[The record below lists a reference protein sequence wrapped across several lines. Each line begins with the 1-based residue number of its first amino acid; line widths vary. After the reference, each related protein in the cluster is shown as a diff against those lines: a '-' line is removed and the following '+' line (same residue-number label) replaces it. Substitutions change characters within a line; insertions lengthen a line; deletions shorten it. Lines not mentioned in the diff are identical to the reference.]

1 MAEFIEEGSYV
12 ATSDEES
19 ETDEPRF
26 GSALTCEEVINC
38 LHRVGKSGW
47 HDLACLKLNVSY
59 KNLTDVSV
67 IPSHFGH
74 VRHVNV
80 SGNKLTS
87 EALRVLETMPHLEV
101 LQADR
106 NRLTSAELKPMNSLE
121 KLTLNMNKLTYAG
134 TSVISHE
141 SLKHLELNHNLI
153 STVAFEAEKLPNLT
167 LLELCDNA
175 LTTTA
180 GICSSNLKELFLAG
194 NQIEKIEQ
202 LRNLENLKILH
213 LRNNKL
219 ANLDGFSNKC
229 LNLNYINLRN
239 NEISKISELTKL
251 SCLQNLET
259 LIILENPFLRK
270 IEQEE
275 EGRKY
280 RRIVLMMLPRLK
292 KIDKELVLDQERNE
306 ANELLQKM
314 QNEGYGFTD
323 FDLED

>member
-12 ATSDEES
+12 ATS
-19 ETDEPRF
+19 ETDEPR
-26 GSALTCEEVINC
+26 SALTREEANDC
-38 LHRVGKSGW
+38 LHRVEASEW
-47 HDLACLKLNVSY
+47 HNEACQELNVSY

-67 IPSHFGH
+67 ISSHFKDVCG
-74 VRHVNV
+74 VNV

-87 EALRVLETMPHLEV
+87 EALRVLETMPKLEV
-101 LQADR
+101 LQADQ
-106 NRLTSAELKPMNSLE
+106 NCLTSAELKPMKFLK
-121 KLTLNMNKLTYAG
+121 KLTLNMNELTYAG

-141 SLKHLELNHNLI
+141 SLKYLELNYNLI

-180 GICSSNLKELFLAG
+180 
-194 NQIEKIEQ
+194 
-202 LRNLENLKILH
+202 
-213 LRNNKL
+213 
-219 ANLDGFSNKC
+219 
-229 LNLNYINLRN
+229 
-239 NEISKISELTKL
+239 
-251 SCLQNLET
+251 
-259 LIILENPFLRK
+259 ENPFLRN

-280 RRIVLMMLPRLK
+280 RRIVLMMLPRLRR
-292 KIDKELVLDQERNE
+292 IDKELVLDQERNE
-306 ANELLQKM
+306 ANELLERM